1 MRRTE
6 SYIERISLHRPIKEV
21 AGPKLQPCDGLAASQ
36 VGKQWKL
43 AFDRPS
49 FRPPRPT
56 TRFPLSLSP
65 SVHLLISL
73 ARNGGTEGRRES
85 GPESFT
91 NRSGKMSEGPADL
104 PTNRPLV
111 YSINQPYPVKVHPSF
126 HGSDHSTNYN
136 SFSTLHLLQQ
146 LIRMA
151 LSSLL
156 PKSSIL
162 WMALPFSVSVLWVK
176 KLVRHNRTQL
186 TMYDLQART

>member
-1 MRRTE
+1 MET
-6 SYIERISLHRPIKEV
+6 
-21 AGPKLQPCDGLAASQ
+21 G
-36 VGKQWKL
+36 
-43 AFDRPS
+43 FRPS
-49 FRPPRPT
+49 VHPSTAPDNPL
-56 TRFPLSLSP
+56 PSLSLSP

-91 NRSGKMSEGPADL
+91 NRSGKMSEGPRPADL